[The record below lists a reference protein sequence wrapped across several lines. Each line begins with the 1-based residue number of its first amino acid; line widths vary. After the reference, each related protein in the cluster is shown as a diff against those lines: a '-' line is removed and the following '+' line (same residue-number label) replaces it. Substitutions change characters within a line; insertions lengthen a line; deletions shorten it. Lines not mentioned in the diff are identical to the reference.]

1 MPAKITAIPRPTGTG
16 LVESLTRFSHLLRD
30 NGVAVALPAVLD
42 AIRGLPLIDIFDA
55 DQFKCLLRTSLIC
68 RRQDIEPF
76 DRLFNA
82 YWRRI
87 LGTGRVP
94 AAAPGEDIPQDNDLQ
109 AAETKT
115 GIPFTLPDEGEP
127 ATRQPAAIRY
137 SPQPLNK
144 ANTAGELQ
152 FAASSELTDAIR
164 QMLQPFRHRLSRR
177 FQYTIHGRQISLR
190 RLLRKNMQFGGEL
203 IFLDYKKR
211 KAKKCRVVFF
221 CDVSGSMD
229 VYTLLMLQFIHA
241 LKQFDRRTEVF
252 LFSTA
257 LFRATELFE
266 TGNFA
271 AALAQISK
279 SVSDWGGGTRI
290 GYCLKRFIED
300 YGNRMLS
307 DKDIVMIF
315 SDGWDRGEVDTLQTQ
330 MTLLKRR
337 ASKII
342 WLNPLLR
349 TRDYQPICQGMRTAL
364 PYLDYFL
371 PMGDLHDLRNLSRIV
386 EKVIIKD

>member
-1 MPAKITAIPRPTGTG
+1 MSAKIAATSEAPREG

-30 NGVAVALPAVLD
+30 NDVAVALPAVLD

-76 DRLFNA
+76 DTLFNA
-82 YWRRI
+82 FWRRRY
-87 LGTGRVP
+87 GFGRVL
-94 AAAPGEDIPQDNDLQ
+94 AVAPGQDLPQDNGLQ
-109 AAETKT
+109 ATKT
-115 GIPFTLPDEGEP
+115 KTDTPFRLPDEVEP

-137 SPQPLNK
+137 SPQPLKK
-144 ANTAGELQ
+144 ADTAGELQ
-152 FAASSELTDAIR
+152 FAASSELADAIR
-164 QMLQPFRHRLSRR
+164 QMLQSFRHRLSRR
-177 FQYTIHGRQISLR
+177 LQYSIHGRQISLR

-203 IFLDYKKR
+203 ILLDYKKR
-211 KAKKCRVVFF
+211 KAKKCQIIFF

-229 VYTLLMLQFIHA
+229 IYTLLMLQFIHA
-241 LKQFDRRTEVF
+241 LKQFDRRIEVF

-257 LFRATELFE
+257 LFRATGLFE
-266 TGNFA
+266 TGDFA
-271 AALAQISK
+271 AALAQISE

-290 GYCLKRFIED
+290 GYCLKRFTED
-300 YGNRMLS
+300 YGRRLLS
-307 DKDIVMIF
+307 AKDIVMIF

-342 WLNPLLR
+342 WLNPLLK

-371 PMGDLHDLRNLSRIV
+371 PMGNLQDLRNLSRII
-386 EKVIIKD
+386 EKVIIN

>member
-1 MPAKITAIPRPTGTG
+1 MSAKIAATSEAPREG
-16 LVESLTRFSHLLRD
+16 LVESITRFSHLLRD

-42 AIRGLPLIDIFDA
+42 AIRGLPLIDIFDP

-94 AAAPGEDIPQDNDLQ
+94 TAVPGQDIPQDNDLQ
-109 AAETKT
+109 AADTKT
-115 GIPFTLPDEGEP
+115 GIPFTLPDAGEP

-144 ANTAGELQ
+144 ANTARELQ

-177 FQYTIHGRQISLR
+177 FQYTLHGRQISLR

-257 LFRATELFE
+257 LFRATEVFE
-266 TGNFA
+266 TGNFSA
-271 AALAQISK
+271 AMTQISK
-279 SVSDWGGGTRI
+279 NVSDWGGGTRI
-290 GYCLKRFIED
+290 GYCLKRFTEN
-300 YGNRMLS
+300 YGSRMLS
-307 DKDIVMIF
+307 TKDIVMIF

-330 MTLLKRR
+330 MTLLNRR

-342 WLNPLLR
+342 WLNPLLK

-371 PMGDLHDLRNLSRIV
+371 PLGNLHDLRNLSRIV
-386 EKVIIKD
+386 EKVIIN

>member
-1 MPAKITAIPRPTGTG
+1 MSAKIAATSEAPREG
-16 LVESLTRFSHLLRD
+16 LVESITRFSHLLRD

-42 AIRGLPLIDIFDA
+42 AIRGLPLIDIFDP
-55 DQFKCLLRTSLIC
+55 DQFKCLLRTCLIC

-82 YWRRI
+82 YWRRMH
-87 LGTGRVP
+87 GTGRIL
-94 AAAPGEDIPQDNDLQ
+94 AAAPGENLPQDSGLQ
-109 AAETKT
+109 AADTKS
-115 GIPFTLPDEGEP
+115 GISLKLPDSDEP
-127 ATRQPAAIRY
+127 AARQPAAIRY

-144 ANTAGELQ
+144 AITAGELQ
-152 FAASSELTDAIR
+152 FAASDVFAETIR

-177 FQYTIHGRQISLR
+177 LQYTIHGRQISLR

-211 KAKKCRVVFF
+211 KTKKCRVVFF

-229 VYTLLMLQFIHA
+229 VYTLLTLQFIHA
-241 LKQFDRRTEVF
+241 LKQFDRHTEVF

-257 LFRATELFE
+257 LFRATGLFE
-266 TGNFA
+266 TGDFT
-271 AALAQISK
+271 AALTQISQRA
-279 SVSDWGGGTRI
+279 SDWGGGTRI
-290 GYCLKRFIED
+290 GYCLKRFTED
-300 YGNRMLS
+300 YGRRLLS

-315 SDGWDRGEVDTLQTQ
+315 SDGWDRGEADTLQAQ

-337 ASKII
+337 ANKVI
-342 WLNPLLR
+342 WLNPLIK
-349 TRDYQPICQGMRTAL
+349 TRDYRPICQGMRTAL

-371 PMGDLHDLRNLSRIV
+371 PLGNLNDLRNLSRII
-386 EKVIIKD
+386 EKVIVN